1 MKAIAHATVRSAGV
15 RYYRHDMTTGAHA
28 LVADE
33 SVALGGGRTSKTS
46 ACARIVI
53 PAKAGIQ

>member
-33 SVALGGGRTSKTS
+33 SVALGGG
-46 ACARIVI
+46 I